1 MEIVFIIF
9 LQEKAREVAAIAG
22 QTADLLASTQNQESG
37 FQQVTDLFLEL
48 FEIFCDI
55 RQTSL

>member
-9 LQEKAREVAAIAG
+9 LQVKAKEVAAIAG

-37 FQQVTDLFLEL
+37 QQVTDLFLEL